1 MTATAAASPPG
12 PRSLSRSHSPA
23 IRLALADLRVG
34 LVPRAPGF
42 VSAYWL
48 APVDGIGMSVI
59 VFGTKEH
66 AEEALRYPVPPLPG
80 VTPLTVEMR
89 EVYASA

>member
-1 MTATAAASPPG
+1 MHAVVATVRVSDPQVA
-12 PRSLSRSHSPA
+12 RE
-23 IRLALADLRVG
+23 ALAGLRLN

-48 APVDGIGMSVI
+48 EPIDGIGMSVI
-59 VFGTKEH
+59 VFDSREH
-66 AEEALRYPVPPLPG
+66 ADEAVAYPLPPLPG
-80 VTPLTVEMR
+80 VTPLTIEIR

>member
-1 MTATAAASPPG
+1 MHAVVATVRVADSGAARA
-12 PRSLSRSHSPA
+12 
-23 IRLALADLRVG
+23 ALADLRLG

-48 APVDGIGMSVI
+48 EPIDGTGMSVI
-59 VFGTKEH
+59 VFETKEH
-66 AEEALRYPVPPLPG
+66 AERALAYPLPPLPG
-80 VTPLTVEMR
+80 VTPLTAEIR